1 MRSRPIGFL
10 LATLAG
16 ATLALGGI
24 SPASASPDA
33 ATPTATT
40 ARTAT
45 ASGDIGTADACYTWG
60 GTLREGSSGE
70 AVRQLQIR
78 VAGYPGTGNQ
88 IAIDGAFGPAT
99 KAAVTRFQAAYG
111 LAADGIAGPATFNK
125 IYQLQD
131 NDCTPVN
138 FTYAELNRCNSDWS
152 GGKVSAATA
161 RANALVTMWK
171 LQAMRHAMGDR
182 PITVNGGFR
191 SVSCNSAVG
200 GAANS
205 RHMYGHAADLG
216 AGPQGFCALAQAAR
230 NHGFTEIL
238 GPGYPG
244 HNDHTHVAGGSGRF
258 WSAPSCGI

>member
-1 MRSRPIGFL
+1 MSSRSVRAL
-10 LATLAG
+10 LSVLAG
-16 ATLALGGI
+16 AGLVLA
-24 SPASASPDA
+24 SPAAVPANASSAP
-33 ATPTATT
+33 
-40 ARTAT
+40 AT
-45 ASGDIGTADACYTWG
+45 ASKAAVVDGCYTWNG
-60 GTLREGSSGE
+60 ALSEGSSGE

-78 VAGYPGTGNQ
+78 VAGYPGAGSQ
-88 IAIDGAFGPAT
+88 LAIDGQFGPAT
-99 KAAVTRFQAAYG
+99 KAAVTRFQSAYG
-111 LAADGIAGPATFNK
+111 LSADGVAGPQTFEK
-125 IYQLQD
+125 IYALQD
-131 NDCTPVN
+131 DDCTPAN
-138 FTYAELNRCNSDWS
+138 FTWGELNRCNSDWS

-171 LQAMRHAMGDR
+171 LQAMRHAMGDK

-216 AGPQGFCALAQAAR
+216 AGSQGFCALALAAR

-244 HNDHTHVAGGSGRF
+244 HDDHTHVAGGDGRF
-258 WSAPSCGI
+258 WSAPSCGM